1 MLLEFA
7 LRWLRVGDRDRELYF
22 APLQANGI
30 LLITNLT
37 SKTSIEANFFSDTFC
52 PIFKGQFY
60 FHSSPIGSFLN
71 PPSYLIS

>member
-1 MLLEFA
+1 M
-7 LRWLRVGDRDRELYF
+7 GDRDRELYF

-37 SKTSIEANFFSDTFC
+37 SKNSIEANFFSDIFC

-60 FHSSPIGSFLN
+60 FHGSPIGSFLN